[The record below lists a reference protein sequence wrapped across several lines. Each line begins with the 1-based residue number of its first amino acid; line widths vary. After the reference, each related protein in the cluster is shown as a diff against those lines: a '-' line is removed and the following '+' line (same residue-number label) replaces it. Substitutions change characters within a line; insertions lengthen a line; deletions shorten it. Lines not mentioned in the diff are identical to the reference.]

1 LEYRPVGP
9 GTRPWALHKAHVKAQ
24 KELAQKEVAQR
35 MAEEEASG
43 TEFTCFTS
51 AKSTNTDAEGHASEG
66 KRDTRTLKPVVNK
79 WARAID
85 VD

>member
-1 LEYRPVGP
+1 MG
-9 GTRPWALHKAHVKAQ
+9 
-24 KELAQKEVAQR
+24 LAGR
-35 MAEEEASG
+35 DPMLTAEEVKSDKKARAELVERVRAG
-43 TEFTCFTS
+43 AQFTCFTS